1 MNRSTRH
8 IVGIDIG
15 KDTFT
20 ARLVA
25 LGESPTPIGEVESF
39 PNSSEGYAQLKRW
52 AVGTGAEPE
61 SSQVVMEA
69 TGVYWEACALY
80 CHGEG
85 FAVSIVNPAQIKF
98 FARTTLM
105 RGKTDTLDADLIARF
120 GAAIKPRVW
129 NPPGE
134 AFEELQ
140 LFSRQ
145 RDAYV
150 AMLTQERNR
159 LHALSHRVH
168 CPRQVI
174 RMTKAHIRF
183 LEKRIEELEQ
193 GFKDHLDQSPEW
205 RRSVDLLTSM
215 TGIGVVTAGVFLTE
229 TLAFSTMVDARQL
242 TAYAGLAPAPHTSG
256 TSVRRRSRISKV
268 GNPRLR
274 RAAYMASISGVR
286 ANPVLKAFYKR
297 LREKGKPAKV
307 ALVAVA
313 RKLLTIAFALVQSQ
327 RPFDPLYISTK
338 PGAKVCA

>member
-1 MNRSTRH
+1 
-8 IVGIDIG
+8 
-15 KDTFT
+15 
-20 ARLVA
+20 
-25 LGESPTPIGEVESF
+25 
-39 PNSSEGYAQLKRW
+39 
-52 AVGTGAEPE
+52 
-61 SSQVVMEA
+61 MEA

-85 FAVSIVNPAQIKF
+85 FAVSVVNPAQIKF

-120 GAAIKPRVW
+120 GAAVKPRVW
-129 NPPGE
+129 NPPGK

-150 AMLTQERNR
+150 AMLTEERNR

-168 CPRQVI
+168 CPPQVI

-205 RRSVDLLTSM
+205 KRSVELLTSM
-215 TGIGVVTAGVFLTE
+215 TGIGVVTAGVFLPE

-242 TAYAGLAPAPHTSG
+242 IPLCGTGLAPAPHTSG
-256 TSVRRRSRISKV
+256 TSVRRRPRISKV

-274 RAAYMASISGVR
+274 RAAYMASISGIR

-313 RKLLTIAFALVQSQ
+313 RKLLTIAFALVQTQ
-327 RPFDPLYISTK
+327 RPFDPNYVSVN
-338 PGAKVCA
+338 PSAEVCV